1 MSLKQL
7 EDMVSAWLF
16 HEKLPTPETIRAQIN
31 QIRCLPMFA
40 SVTDEDAE
48 HLAKELETKLDVGMA
63 MGSQLTAEGFRPW
76 HPQRRAEIDPYFWGR
91 YRKLLVGQGFPKGVL
106 ETLDQVT
113 DNITGLL
120 EDPLKEGEWDRRGM
134 VVGHVQSGKT
144 ANYTGLICKAADAG
158 YKLIIV
164 IAGVH
169 NNLRSQTQARIDEG
183 FIGRDTGKGLALD
196 GQDNR
201 IGVGMFDTTRKPASF
216 TNTMRDFN
224 KQQASTVGVSIGD
237 LKNSAILVIKK
248 NSSTLSNL
256 ISWLKDNNAKRGG
269 GKIADPVLLID
280 DEADN
285 ASINTAKNPNEATK
299 INGQI
304 RSLLDLFGRKCYV
317 GYTAT
322 PFANIFI
329 DPETD
334 DQMLGA
340 DLFPRDFIVSLE
352 PPDNYFGASKV
363 FLDNSDAIIRPI
375 SDNEDR
381 LPVGHKITHR
391 VTSLPGSLENAVH
404 AFVIVRAIRIAR
416 GQAKQ
421 HSSMLVNASR
431 FTSVQA
437 QIRNE
442 IHGMIGDLREAIRTF
457 AGLGPTASLKN
468 DKIRRLYETWGEE
481 FSDAADWESVHAN
494 LVHAVGPIQ
503 VIEVNAKSKG
513 GLDYRGN
520 AEHGLHVIAVGGF
533 SLSRGLT
540 LEGLAVSYFLRNSL
554 MYDTLMQM
562 GRWFGYRPGYED
574 LCRVWMPEDAQG
586 WYEHIA
592 EATDELRSEF
602 KAMEA
607 INATPAQFGLRVRSH
622 PDTLIVTA
630 RNKMGTGKNIVVQ
643 IGLGR
648 TFIETAVLR
657 ADEAAIMGNRDAAR
671 RLAAAMRANGHDPAS
686 GEKVSGGVLFRS
698 IPVDLV
704 TDFVRA
710 YSNSEGAFLTAP
722 EPVIR
727 YIEERQQDELAFWD
741 VMFTSL
747 TPPVKMTDS
756 DVLGMDIHCQYRMIG
771 DRSNYKIIRVSNK
784 QRVASRGIEKTGLTD
799 DEIKQAQSAFID
811 ADPSAR
817 KKHEAG
823 EPVNYPDRIYREVRK
838 KPLLIVH
845 LLELRKNNQD
855 PPVPL
860 PAVPV
865 VAWGISFPKT
875 AKPEKKVQYVVGAVW
890 LKENMPDDGDDE
902 DSGGEDS
909 GGDGE

>member
-7 EDMVSAWLF
+7 GDMVSAWLF
-16 HEKLPTPETIRAQIN
+16 HDKLPTPESIRSQIS
-31 QIRCLPMFA
+31 QIRSLPMFGA
-40 SVTDEDAE
+40 ITDDDAE
-48 HLAKELETKLDVGMA
+48 QLAKELETKLDVGMSI
-63 MGSQLTAEGFRPW
+63 GSSLTAEGFKPW
-76 HPQRRAEIDPYFWGR
+76 LPQRRAEIDPYFWGR
-91 YRKLLVGQGFPKGVL
+91 YRKLLIGQGFPKGVL

-113 DNITGLL
+113 DNIVGLL
-120 EDPLKEGEWDRRGM
+120 EDPIKDGEWDRRGM

-144 ANYTGLICKAADAG
+144 ANYTGLLCKAADAG

-201 IGVGMFDTTRKPASF
+201 IGVGLFDSTRKPASF

-237 LKNSAILVIKK
+237 LKTPAILVIKK
-248 NSSTLSNL
+248 NSSTLANL

-269 GKIADPVLLID
+269 GKIGDPVLLID

-285 ASINTAKNPNEATK
+285 ASINTAKNPNEVTK

-304 RSLLDLFGRKCYV
+304 RTLLELFGRKCYV

-340 DLFPRDFIVSLE
+340 DLFPRNFIVSLD
-352 PPDNYFGASKV
+352 PPDNYFGARKV
-363 FLDNSDAIIRPI
+363 FLEDSDAIIRPI
-375 SDNEDR
+375 ADNEDL
-381 LPVGHKITHR
+381 LPVGHKITQKI
-391 VTSLPGSLENAVH
+391 TALPGSLVNAVD
-404 AFVIVRAIRIAR
+404 AFVITRAIRVAR
-416 GQAKQ
+416 GQAKH

-437 QIRNE
+437 QLRNE
-442 IHGMIGDLREAIRTF
+442 IHGLIGEVLEAVRTF
-457 AGLGPTASLKN
+457 AGLGPVASQQH
-468 DKIRRLYETWGEE
+468 DVIRRLHEVWEKE
-481 FSDAADWESVHAN
+481 FIQAADWETVHAN

-503 VIEVNAKSKG
+503 VVEVNAKSKG

-520 AEHGLHVIAVGGF
+520 AEYGLHVIAVGGF

-540 LEGLAVSYFLRNSL
+540 LEGLTISYFLRNSL

-592 EATDELRSEF
+592 EATEELRAEF

-630 RNKMGTGKNIVVQ
+630 RNKMGTGKSVVVQ
-643 IGLGR
+643 VGLGR
-648 TFIETAVLR
+648 TFIETSVLR
-657 ADEAAIMGNRDAAR
+657 ADHASIMANRDAAR
-671 RLAAAMRANGHDPAS
+671 RLAAAMRLKGHDPA
-686 GEKVSGGVLFRS
+686 GADKVSGGVLFRDV
-698 IPVDLV
+698 PVDLV

-710 YSNSEGAFLTAP
+710 YRNSEGAFLTAP

-727 YIEERQQDELAFWD
+727 YIEERQHDELASWD
-741 VMFTSL
+741 VMFASL
-747 TPPVKMTDS
+747 KPDAEKKPDS
-756 DVLGMDIHCQYRMIG
+756 EVLGMDIHCQYRTIG
-771 DRSNYKIIRVSNK
+771 NRSNDKVIRVSNK
-784 QRVASRGIEKTGLTD
+784 QRVASRGVEKTGLTL
-799 DEIKQAQSAFID
+799 DEISQAELSFLQSDEA
-811 ADPSAR
+811 AQ
-817 KKHEAG
+817 KKLDAG
-823 EPVNYPDRIYREVRK
+823 ETVNFPDRIYREVRK

-845 LLELRKNNQD
+845 LIDLKKNNQV

-860 PAVPV
+860 PGVPV
-865 VAWGISFPKT
+865 VAWSISFPNT

-890 LKENMPDDGDDE
+890 LKENMPDDIEDEGSGGDDE
-902 DSGGEDS
+902 
-909 GGDGE
+909 

>member
-16 HEKLPTPETIRAQIN
+16 HEKLPTPESIRAQIT
-31 QIRCLPMFA
+31 QIRGLPMFA
-40 SVTDEDAE
+40 LVSDKEAE
-48 HLAKELETKLDVGMA
+48 HLAKQLETKLDVSMA
-63 MGSQLTAEGFRPW
+63 IGSQLTAEGFKPW
-76 HPQRRAEIDPYFWGR
+76 LPKRREEIDPYFWIR
-91 YRKLLVGQGFPKGVL
+91 YRKLLVSQGFPKGVL

-113 DNITGLL
+113 DNIVGLL
-120 EDPLKEGEWDRRGM
+120 EDPLKEEEWDRRGM

-201 IGVGMFDTTRKPASF
+201 TGVGLFDSTRKPASF
-216 TNTMRDFN
+216 TNTLKDFN
-224 KQQASTVGVSIGD
+224 KQQASSVGVSIGD
-237 LKNSAILVIKK
+237 LKTPAILVIKK
-248 NSSTLSNL
+248 NSSTLANL

-269 GKIADPVLLID
+269 GKIADPVLLVD

-285 ASINTAKNPNEATK
+285 ASINTAKGPGEVTR

-304 RSLLDLFGRKCYV
+304 RGLLELFGRKCYV

-334 DQMLGA
+334 DEMLGA
-340 DLFPRDFIVSLE
+340 DLFPRNFIVSLD

-375 SDNEDR
+375 TDNEDI
-381 LPVGHKITHR
+381 LPVGHKI
-391 VTSLPGSLENAVH
+391 SLKLAALPRSLVHAVH
-404 AFVIVRAIRIAR
+404 AFVIARAIRIAR

-431 FTSVQA
+431 FTSVQGHL
-437 QIRNE
+437 RNE
-442 IHGMIGDLREAIRTF
+442 IHGLITELREAVRSF
-457 AGLGPTASLKN
+457 AGLGPSQSLKHAA
-468 DKIRRLYETWGEE
+468 ILSLQRIWEGEFKE
-481 FSDAADWESVHAN
+481 AADWEKVHAN
-494 LVHAVGPIQ
+494 LLQAVAPIQ
-503 VIEVNAKSKG
+503 VVEVNAKSKG

-520 AEHGLHVIAVGGF
+520 SEHGLHVIAVGGF

-540 LEGLAVSYFLRNSL
+540 LEGLTISYFLRNSL

-592 EATDELRSEF
+592 EATEELRAEF

-607 INATPAQFGLRVRSH
+607 LNATPAQFGLKVRSH

-630 RNKMGTGKNIVVQ
+630 RNKMGTGKNVVVQ

-648 TFIETAVLR
+648 SFIETAVLR
-657 ADEAAIMGNRDAAR
+657 ADPASINSNREAAR
-671 RLAAAMRANGHDPAS
+671 RLAAAMRDQEHDPTKA
-686 GEKVSGGVLFRS
+686 EKVSGGTLFRNVS
-698 IPVDLV
+698 VSVV
-704 TDFVRA
+704 TDFIRA
-710 YSNSEGAFLTAP
+710 FRNSEGAFLTD
-722 EPVIR
+722 PVPVVR
-727 YIEERQQDELAFWD
+727 YIEERQEDELALWD
-741 VMFTSL
+741 VMFASL
-747 TPPVKMTDS
+747 KPDPDKMTDP
-756 DVLGMDIHCQYRMIG
+756 DLLGMAIHCQERTIG
-771 DRSNYKIIRVSNK
+771 DRSNEKVVRVSNK
-784 QRVASRGIEKTGLTD
+784 QRVASRGIEKTGLTN
-799 DEIKQAQSAFID
+799 EEVILAEQAYLS
-811 ADPSAR
+811 ADPLAA
-817 KKHEAG
+817 KKHASG
-823 EPVNYPDRIYREVRK
+823 QAVNFPDHIYRNVRK

-845 LLELRKNNQD
+845 LISLRKKNETI
-855 PPVPL
+855 PITL
-860 PAVPV
+860 PKVPV
-865 VAWGISFPKT
+865 LAWSISFPST
-875 AKPEKKVQYVVGAVW
+875 DRPEKKVEYMVGAVW
-890 LKENMPDDGDDE
+890 LKENMPIDMDDE
-902 DSGGEDS
+902 DSGGDDE
-909 GGDGE
+909 